1 MLSTVKKYVPY
12 AVVILLV
19 YMLSPL
25 FFVFT
30 GAAYQ
35 DFTPVLYDIVFP
47 LTAIISSLI
56 YGGKYGIDF
65 FFSLVAPIIYI
76 PSMLIYNGISAGN
89 IIFVAIYL
97 VSSIFGLFLGD
108 MFFSKKRNMPEP
120 ELDVDLDIEEYEGD
134 RHRKPTADNGNKNN
148 SNKKP
153 LSEDNDDFFD
163 NYSVGDYK
171 KSSTNAEDE
180 IDKILNEIHG
190 KK

>member
-1 MLSTVKKYVPY
+1 MLSAIKKYVPY
-12 AVVILLV
+12 AVIILLV
-19 YMLSPL
+19 YMLTPL

-35 DFTPVLYDIVFP
+35 DFTPVLYDVVFP
-47 LTAIISSLI
+47 ITAIITSLL

-76 PSMLIYNGISAGN
+76 PSMLIYNGISAAN

-108 MFFSKKRNMPEP
+108 MFFGKRRNSEEP
-120 ELDVDLDIEEYEGD
+120 SMDVDLDIEEYDETPA
-134 RHRKPTADNGNKNN
+134 KTQSADEAQSKSDDEDFFN
-148 SNKKP
+148 SYSRDN
-153 LSEDNDDFFD
+153 NDDAA
-163 NYSVGDYK
+163 K
-171 KSSTNAEDE
+171 KAEDE

-190 KK
+190 NK